1 MKKLI
6 LSAMMLIGF
15 ATSLQAQEISKNAFG
30 ARLWSNDGFG
40 VEASYQRH
48 LFKKNRL
55 ELDFGY
61 RELDYRDVKVT
72 KLVGLYQWVWNVS
85 GGFNWYAG
93 AGAGFASH
101 NTPGDNSSNSN
112 GMLVLATGDLG
123 LEYLFDFPLQ
133 VSLDVRPEYVA
144 SKYNP
149 KKSYVDIG
157 LGIRYRF

>member
-1 MKKLI
+1 
-6 LSAMMLIGF
+6 MMLIVF
-15 ATSLQAQEISKNAFG
+15 AVGLQAQEVSKNALG
-30 ARLWSNDGFG
+30 ARLWSNNGFG
-40 VEASYQRH
+40 GEISYQSILSKR
-48 LFKKNRL
+48 NRL

-61 RELDYRDVKVT
+61 RKIEYKDVKVT

-93 AGAGFASH
+93 VGAGIGSH

-112 GMLVLATGDLG
+112 GMLILAAGDLG
-123 LEYLFDFPLQ
+123 IEYLFDFPLQ

-149 KKSYVDIG
+149 NRSYTDIG